1 MITLSISKDITAGY
15 TEMYVPFERLASIT
29 SKFNYSPSSYREGY
43 RKQDN
48 VINLGNTLMFDFDDG
63 SISIDEMVGFLNDNG
78 VTAFLSTT
86 KSQGFLNDNGVTAF
100 LSTTKSHNK
109 DKHGKVCERY
119 RVIVP
124 LSGKINLPVDKFGD
138 FYMFVA
144 RVLQFSEH
152 LDKVC
157 RDSARFF
164 YSNPAQEVYLIKTGY
179 VLDTEI
185 LIKNFKIYMENN
197 QQEEKKEEIKK
208 TAAQYENKK
217 KDSDRLCKNEVSPDT
232 LVEVKGGAA
241 KPLSSFA
248 YLQVGDSVP
257 CRCLNPNHEDKHPS
271 AFISRSKHEI
281 GGLKVQCSGCGY
293 TVYSPV
299 K

>member
-1 MITLSISKDITAGY
+1 MITLSVSKDITSGF

-29 SKFNYSPSSYREGY
+29 SKYNYSSSCFREGY

-48 VINLGNTLMFDFDDG
+48 VISLGNTLMFDFDNG
-63 SISIDEMVGFLNDNG
+63 SIKIDEMVEFLKENA

-86 KSQGFLNDNGVTAF
+86 R
-100 LSTTKSHNK
+100 SHNK
-109 DKHGKVCERY
+109 DKHGVICERY

-124 LSGKINLPVDKFGD
+124 LSDKINIQVDKFGD

-144 RVLQFSEH
+144 RILQFSEH

-157 RDSARFF
+157 KDSARFF
-164 YSNPAQEVYLIKTGY
+164 FPNPEQEVYLIKTGY

-185 LIKNFKIYMENN
+185 LIKNFNIYMQKQSEEH
-197 QQEEKKEEIKK
+197 QKEAAKEVVKKYEKKS
-208 TAAQYENKK
+208 N
-217 KDSDRLCKNEVSPDT
+217 DRLCKNEVP
-232 LVEVKGGAA
+232 VETMVELKSGEVR
-241 KPLSSFA
+241 PLSSFS

>member
-86 KSQGFLNDNGVTAF
+86 KS
-100 LSTTKSHNK
+100 HNK

-164 YSNPAQEVYLIKTGY
+164 FPNPAQEVYLIKTGY

-185 LIKNFKIYMENN
+185 LIKNFNLYMEKQ

-241 KPLSSFA
+241 KPLSSFS

>member
-1 MITLSISKDITAGY
+1 MITLSVSKDITAGY

-86 KSQGFLNDNGVTAF
+86 KS
-100 LSTTKSHNK
+100 HNK

-124 LSGKINLPVDKFGD
+124 LSDKINLPVNKFGD

-144 RVLQFSEH
+144 SCLLCVAGFITFTLNEDRNYKKQREKWL
-152 LDKVC
+152 
-157 RDSARFF
+157 
-164 YSNPAQEVYLIKTGY
+164 KTEG
-179 VLDTEI
+179 D
-185 LIKNFKIYMENN
+185 ND
-197 QQEEKKEEIKK
+197 EE
-208 TAAQYENKK
+208 
-217 KDSDRLCKNEVSPDT
+217 R
-232 LVEVKGGAA
+232 
-241 KPLSSFA
+241 
-248 YLQVGDSVP
+248 
-257 CRCLNPNHEDKHPS
+257 
-271 AFISRSKHEI
+271 
-281 GGLKVQCSGCGY
+281 
-293 TVYSPV
+293 
-299 K
+299 

>member
-1 MITLSISKDITAGY
+1 MITLSVSKDITAGY

-48 VINLGNTLMFDFDDG
+48 VVGLGNTLMFDFDDG

-86 KSQGFLNDNGVTAF
+86 KS
-100 LSTTKSHNK
+100 HNK

-124 LSGKINLPVDKFGD
+124 LSDKINLPVNKFGD

-144 RVLQFSEH
+144 RVLQFAEH

-164 YSNPAQEVYLIKTGY
+164 FPNPEQEVHLIKTGY

-185 LIKNFKIYMENN
+185 LIKNFNLYMEKC

-208 TAAQYENKK
+208 AVAGQEKK
-217 KDSDRLCKNEVSPDT
+217 TSRDSDKLCKNEVST
-232 LVEVKGGAA
+232 ETMVELKNGDV

-257 CRCLNPNHEDKHPS
+257 CRCLNPHHEDKHPS
-271 AFISRSKHEI
+271 AFISRSSHEI

>member
-29 SKFNYSPSSYREGY
+29 SKYNYSPSSFREGY

-86 KSQGFLNDNGVTAF
+86 KS
-100 LSTTKSHNK
+100 HNK

-124 LSGKINLPVDKFGD
+124 LSGKINLPVDKFGE

-164 YSNPAQEVYLIKTGY
+164 YPNPAQEVHLIKTGY

-185 LIKNFKIYMENN
+185 LIKNFKIYMENS
-197 QQEEKKEEIKK
+197 QQEEKKDEVRK
-208 TAAQYENKK
+208 AAAHYENKK
-217 KDSDRLCKNEVSPDT
+217 TKDSDKLCKNEVP
-232 LVEVKGGAA
+232 VETMVELKNGEVR
-241 KPLSSFA
+241 PLSSFS

-257 CRCLNPNHEDKHPS
+257 CRCLNPHHEDKHPS
-271 AFISRSKHEI
+271 AFISRSSHEI